1 MVKYFKYIINIII
14 IFIRK
19 ISGDMSRAF
28 LQQKKGGEVYAKFS

>member
-19 ISGDMSRAF
+19 ISGDMIRAS
-28 LQQKKGGEVYAKFS
+28 LQQKKGEEVYAKFS

>member
-19 ISGDMSRAF
+19 ISGDMSRAS